1 MRLEQAIVA
10 PETQVAVRSSGR
22 AVMARAADVE
32 NPATAVGHPTAA
44 QTDALSWSGAGCRL
58 GLSANQGCET
68 ARSEWLTR
76 KTLRFRGVRIAACS
90 HGAPC
95 RI

>member
-22 AVMARAADVE
+22 AVMAQAADVE
-32 NPATAVGHPTAA
+32 NPATAVQAA
-44 QTDALSWSGAGCRL
+44 APDWLGAGCRL
-58 GLSANQGCET
+58 GLSANQRCET
-68 ARSEWLTR
+68 ARSEWPTR
-76 KTLRFRGVRIAACS
+76 SISRFRGVRIAACS
-90 HGAPC
+90 RGAPC

>member
-22 AVMARAADVE
+22 AVMAPAADVE
-32 NPATAVGHPTAA
+32 NPTTAVQAA
-44 QTDALSWSGAGCRL
+44 APDWLGTGCRL

-76 KTLRFRGVRIAACS
+76 KTLRFRRVRIAACS

>member
-10 PETQVAVRSSGR
+10 PETQVAVRSSGQ
-22 AVMARAADVE
+22 AVMAQAADVE
-32 NPATAVGHPTAA
+32 NPATAVGHLTAVQA
-44 QTDALSWSGAGCRL
+44 AAPDWLGAGCRL
-58 GLSANQGCET
+58 RLSADQRCET
-68 ARSEWLTR
+68 ARSEWPTR
-76 KTLRFRGVRIAACS
+76 NTFRFRGVRIAACS

>member
-1 MRLEQAIVA
+1 MRLEQANVA

-22 AVMARAADVE
+22 AVMAQAADVE
-32 NPATAVGHPTAA
+32 NPATAVGHLTTVQAA
-44 QTDALSWSGAGCRL
+44 APDWFGAGYRL
-58 GLSANQGCET
+58 GLSADQRCET
-68 ARSEWLTR
+68 ARSEWPTR
-76 KTLRFRGVRIAACS
+76 KTCRFRGVRIAVCS

>member
-32 NPATAVGHPTAA
+32 NPATAVGNLTAA
-44 QTDALSWSGAGCRL
+44 QAAAPDWFGAGCRL
-58 GLSANQGCET
+58 RLSADHRCET
-68 ARSEWLTR
+68 ARSEWPTG
-76 KTLRFRGVRIAACS
+76 KTFRFRGGQDRS
-90 HGAPC
+90 LFS
-95 RI
+95 